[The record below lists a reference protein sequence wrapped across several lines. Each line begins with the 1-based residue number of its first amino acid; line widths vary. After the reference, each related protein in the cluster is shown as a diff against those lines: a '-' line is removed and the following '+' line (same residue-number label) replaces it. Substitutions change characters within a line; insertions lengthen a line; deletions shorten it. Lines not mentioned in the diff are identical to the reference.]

1 MRILVFLALAAG
13 AAWAQEPPTPP
24 VPPIPPAMAVP
35 EPHPAP
41 RPALAPIPAMPMLFS
56 FQGRDRTLE
65 VAEREYERGTRALD
79 KRQWDQAVTHFNE
92 AAATSNPKA
101 DGALY
106 WKAYALAKLGRTSEA
121 QAALDS
127 LSRTHPQ
134 SRWLND
140 AKALSVEIA
149 QSAGK
154 PIRPEEE
161 TDNDLKLMAINS
173 LLQREPERS
182 LPLLEKL
189 LQNQSSPRLRER
201 ALFVLSQSDSPK
213 AREIVA
219 RVAKG
224 QYNPDLQMK
233 AVQSLGVYGGKENR
247 QLLTDIYSS
256 SNDLNIK
263 RQVLRSLM
271 VAGEREPL
279 LAAAKTDS
287 SPEMRAQAIQLLG
300 AMGAGSQLA
309 ELYSSESNPDVRARI
324 LQGLHVSG
332 NTQKLIEVAKGETDP
347 KLRSRAIQLLGTM
360 KSPQTAEALTAMYA
374 GSTDTESRSQIL
386 RALFVQGNAAQLV
399 EIARRETN
407 PDLRKAAVQ
416 HLSHMKN
423 KEATDYLIELLK

>member
-1 MRILVFLALAAG
+1 MALEMG
-13 AAWAQEPPTPP
+13 SMPG
-24 VPPIPPAMAVP
+24 
-35 EPHPAP
+35 
-41 RPALAPIPAMPMLFS
+41 MPMLFA
-56 FQGRDRTLE
+56 FQGRDRTME

-79 KRQWDQAVTHFNE
+79 RRQWDQAVAHFSE
-92 AAATSNPKA
+92 AAGTNFPKT

-121 QAALDS
+121 QAALDA

-140 AKALSVEIA
+140 AKALGVEIA

-173 LLQREPERS
+173 LLHSDPERS

-247 QLLTDIYSS
+247 QLLTEIYSS
-256 SNDLNIK
+256 SGDAAVK
-263 RQVLRSLM
+263 RQVLRSFM

-279 LAAAKTDS
+279 LAAAKSDA

-300 AMGAGSQLA
+300 AMGASSQLA
-309 ELYSSESNPDVRARI
+309 DLYASESNADVRARI
-324 LQGLHVSG
+324 LQGLQISG
-332 NTQKLIEVAKGETDP
+332 NSQKLIEVAKSENDP
-347 KLRSRAIQLLGTM
+347 RLRSRAIQILGTM
-360 KSPQTAEALTAMYA
+360 NSPQSAEALGAMYT
-374 GSTDTESRSQIL
+374 GSTDAETRSQIL
-386 RALFVQGNAAQLV
+386 RALFTQGNAKQLV
-399 EIARRETN
+399 EIARNEKN
-407 PDLRKAAVQ
+407 PDLKKAAVQ
-416 HLSHMKN
+416 HLSHMKS
-423 KEATDYLIELLK
+423 KEATDYLLELLK